1 MTNAGFALAPQA
13 PVSVDEPL
21 SAYCLKDAVRV
32 GANGTICRAGDP
44 ASRFFRVTSGVTR
57 SFVGLPDGRSQVTDF
72 HFPGDLVGLWTGAQ
86 RGENHAVT
94 VEAITDVILVAYSLT
109 TPGGAP
115 IPVSAVVTRMFL
127 GAVAERLADAHERL
141 LLLGRKSAAERLATF
156 LLLVSKRTGSH
167 GGEWIELP
175 MSRGDIADYLGMTLE
190 TVSRMFRILRER
202 RLILT
207 PSLGQVRVI
216 DGAAL
221 ERLADGR
228 LRVGPARH
236 HGLPAGSAG
245 ATSGPML
252 PSRAMAL

>member
-1 MTNAGFALAPQA
+1 
-13 PVSVDEPL
+13 
-21 SAYCLKDAVRV
+21 
-32 GANGTICRAGDP
+32 
-44 ASRFFRVTSGVTR
+44 
-57 SFVGLPDGRSQVTDF
+57 
-72 HFPGDLVGLWTGAQ
+72 
-86 RGENHAVT
+86 
-94 VEAITDVILVAYSLT
+94 
-109 TPGGAP
+109 
-115 IPVSAVVTRMFL
+115 MFL

-156 LLLVSKRTGSH
+156 LLLVSKRTGSR

-207 PSLGQVRVI
+207 PSLAQVRVI
-216 DGAAL
+216 DGVAL
-221 ERLADGR
+221 GHLADGR

-252 PSRAMAL
+252 PSRQMAL